1 MYQALHL
8 LSLASQVG
16 VALLQQQ
23 LSLLMCNSNQLEYR
37 HYQEPIEEIADEVP

>member
-1 MYQALHL
+1 MYQVLLL

-16 VALLQQQ
+16 VELLQQQ

-37 HYQEPIEEIADEVP
+37 HHQEPIEEIADEVP